1 MDKISKLMYGS
12 NENIEKRNIIWNMLG
27 SFVYAITGMCI
38 GIVVSYILGADMGGI
53 FFFAFSTL
61 GQQLYIVAYFGIRP
75 IQITDSTYKYS
86 FGDYLTLRIA
96 TSAVAIISGLVYT
109 LLFSRSFTELCVY
122 LLMLTYKV
130 LDAVADC
137 YESEWQRK
145 GRLYIAGKSIALRTL
160 ISLFIFLC
168 ALYFGRNLIV
178 SSIAF
183 VLALLVCTYLFAI
196 RPFKYES
203 LDTNFKFKRV
213 CGLLGESKWLFIS
226 SFLDL
231 YIFAASKFAVDKVMG
246 VGVNNSYYTTIFIP
260 TSIINLMAGFV
271 IRPLLTSLA
280 EDYENKNGDA
290 FKKSVAKVV
299 KIIAGLSVPALAA
312 SAFLG
317 KPVLGILL
325 KGAAKEDLPAYVLI
339 LIIVVAGGSFY
350 AVMNLMYYVMV
361 IFKRQRRIFAL
372 YGAGTVLAFLISDRA
387 VYMAGMQGAA
397 VSYCL
402 LMFLLAA
409 VFSILAYTDMRKL

>member
-160 ISLFIFLC
+160 ISLFLS
-168 ALYFGRNLIV
+168 LIHI
-178 SSIAF
+178 SEP
-183 VLALLVCTYLFAI
+183 T
-196 RPFKYES
+196 RPY
-203 LDTNFKFKRV
+203 
-213 CGLLGESKWLFIS
+213 
-226 SFLDL
+226 
-231 YIFAASKFAVDKVMG
+231 
-246 VGVNNSYYTTIFIP
+246 
-260 TSIINLMAGFV
+260 
-271 IRPLLTSLA
+271 
-280 EDYENKNGDA
+280 
-290 FKKSVAKVV
+290 
-299 KIIAGLSVPALAA
+299 
-312 SAFLG
+312 
-317 KPVLGILL
+317 
-325 KGAAKEDLPAYVLI
+325 
-339 LIIVVAGGSFY
+339 
-350 AVMNLMYYVMV
+350 
-361 IFKRQRRIFAL
+361 
-372 YGAGTVLAFLISDRA
+372 
-387 VYMAGMQGAA
+387 
-397 VSYCL
+397 
-402 LMFLLAA
+402 
-409 VFSILAYTDMRKL
+409 